1 MISLIITLVLLGAGL
16 YVLQLVINKAPIDG
30 TIKQIILVVLWV
42 LAIIYLLRL
51 LVPFLHLRY

>member
-16 YVLQLVINKAPIDG
+16 YVAQLLLNKAPIDG
-30 TIKQIILVVLWV
+30 TIKQVIVVILWV
-42 LAIIYLLRL
+42 VAILYLLRL